1 MFCIRGKT
9 QNHSADSLET
19 LVENLVKTWEC
30 QVGLE
35 KRLDWSFPKQC
46 QFATYIC
53 VFVLLL
59 NKWLYLWNLVYQ
71 VKKVKCSSQS
81 SLIFR
86 PRTLRTL
93 SSGQRLITATTRFK
107 HCQRHNGPKA
117 FSTLTHSTPS
127 VQSRS
132 INKLWNLGQTSAWFC
147 LAKSKK
153 YIEQLW
159 QIYVTTFTNP
169 WGNFDKSM

>member
-1 MFCIRGKT
+1 MLASCSLLKGQILSMVAHCMFCIRGKT

-59 NKWLYLWNLVYQ
+59 NK
-71 VKKVKCSSQS
+71 
-81 SLIFR
+81 
-86 PRTLRTL
+86 
-93 SSGQRLITATTRFK
+93 
-107 HCQRHNGPKA
+107 
-117 FSTLTHSTPS
+117 
-127 VQSRS
+127 
-132 INKLWNLGQTSAWFC
+132 
-147 LAKSKK
+147 
-153 YIEQLW
+153 
-159 QIYVTTFTNP
+159 
-169 WGNFDKSM
+169 